1 MGAVYSRGGLGAI
14 ATATNLTGLNS
25 TTGLTVAFWHRS
37 RPDSTASY
45 NSDVFAQRSTAN
57 IVRDGFAI
65 YFQVGGLNISLLGSA
80 ATTVSAMGQA
90 NTRFEP
96 GKWAHYAITY
106 DNVSQRVVFYKNG
119 QPITSGS
126 NTRVVTANAACT
138 TEFGAGS
145 YQQGANH
152 SLFDFQ
158 YAVNTALN
166 AADVAALMNPRHRD
180 ERITARYFGLGTGGY
195 AASGVVLD
203 ETGNGFNVTANANAA
218 SSTLTDLPPFLPTL
232 A

>member
-1 MGAVYSRGGLGAI
+1 MGAVYNRGGLGAI

-37 RPDSTASY
+37 RPDAPNTYA
-45 NSDVFAQRSTAN
+45 SDVFAQRSTAN
-57 IVRDGFAI
+57 ISRDGFVV
-65 YFQVGGLNISLLGSA
+65 YFQSRGLVLLLCGSA
-80 ATTVSAMGQA
+80 ATTASSMGVS
-90 NTRFEP
+90 NTRLES

-106 DNVSQRVVFYKNG
+106 DAASQIVVFYRDG

-138 TEFGAGS
+138 TEFGQGS

-180 ERITARYFGLGTGGY
+180 GRITARYFGLGTGGY

-203 ETGNGFNVTANANAA
+203 ETGNGFNVTANASAA
-218 SSTLTDLPPFLPTL
+218 ASTLTDLPPYLPTL